1 MCQGW
6 GAGMVRSRSL
16 IQLHWVI
23 FPVLLPC
30 CFPTHISHQSA
41 FALVVGSITCTAGR
55 AVWANPVLA
64 TPAPCTVLGGLGCFF
79 STSSCKPSIH
89 ETKKYPNPTQKLSE
103 VPFHG
108 VESTTIS
115 SCSHSTSL
123 PVPTKQHTSKNP
135 QEHQPVIELQLK
147 MNS

>member
-16 IQLHWVI
+16 IRLHWVI

-30 CFPTHISHQSA
+30 CFSTHKSHQSA

-64 TPAPCTVLGGLGCFF
+64 TPAPCTVLGGLGCSF
-79 STSSCKPSIH
+79 STSSCKPSIR
-89 ETKKYPNPTQKLSE
+89 ETKKYPNPTQSCQKCHSMGLKAQPSAAAAI
-103 VPFHG
+103 PPAFLCQQ
-108 VESTTIS
+108 SNTPPKTLRNIS
-115 SCSHSTSL
+115 L
-123 PVPTKQHTSKNP
+123 
-135 QEHQPVIELQLK
+135 
-147 MNS
+147 